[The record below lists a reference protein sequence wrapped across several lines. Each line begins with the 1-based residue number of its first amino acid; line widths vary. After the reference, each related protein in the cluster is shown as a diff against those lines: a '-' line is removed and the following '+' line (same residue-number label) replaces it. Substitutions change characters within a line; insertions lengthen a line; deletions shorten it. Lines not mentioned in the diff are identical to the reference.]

1 MVFAVRYSTELASP
15 THRAGCLKTCSP
27 MAAHIHYW
35 LNTTDRPCLFTLC
48 TLQIGCCRGE
58 RVRSWISLQKLLL
71 KIPRSMRRLAPKR
84 KGADKGTDALKA
96 LARARWLCKWPS
108 RVILRGHLGK
118 LVDGALRKNACAA
131 GGTLPIQASL
141 ICQTIAVK

>member
-35 LNTTDRPCLFTLC
+35 LNTTDRPCLFTWC

-58 RVRSWISLQKLLL
+58 RVPSWISLQKLLL
-71 KIPRSMRRLAPKR
+71 KIPRSMRRPAPKR
-84 KGADKGTDALKA
+84 QDAENNLLVQTLSCRFSSSLTSQK
-96 LARARWLCKWPS
+96 
-108 RVILRGHLGK
+108 RGSS
-118 LVDGALRKNACAA
+118 
-131 GGTLPIQASL
+131 I
-141 ICQTIAVK
+141 